1 MFLFHDYLNVKYLI
15 SRTPS
20 PSVFKCVG
28 WGRRAGCASVGRV
41 LWGVL
46 CRICFVGSAVPL
58 YRRFSFSSSFY
69 FLCCCTVHA
78 EPIPNE
84 CGARTYHTD
93 RRATACE
100 RAPAHRASHCVSY
113 HLISSHF
120 VALPLPAALHK
131 KKTHHHPTNTS
142 PPSLGLRIQRVAPF
156 SARRSSRPSFSQ

>member
-41 LWGVL
+41 LWGVF

-69 FLCCCTVHA
+69 FLCCCTVHD
-78 EPIPNE
+78 EVIPNE

-93 RRATACE
+93 ARYGVRTRTYA
-100 RAPAHRASHCVSY
+100 HCVPRLAASPERMCRTALHCTTLRFISS
-113 HLISSHF
+113 HLISCRRAPPPRRPPQEKDAPPHKYNSH
-120 VALPLPAALHK
+120 H
-131 KKTHHHPTNTS
+131 S
-142 PPSLGLRIQRVAPF
+142 
-156 SARRSSRPSFSQ
+156 